1 MPFSRDPKGSAF
13 IGCSR
18 IAAAY
23 LALSITLLYA
33 PSAQAQIGPTS
44 IVNSPHNLS
53 ASGPGK
59 IKATSEQ
66 EVCIFCHTPHNA
78 APVQPL
84 WNRDLPVNAYK
95 VYSSSSLVSTPGQPT
110 GSSKLCLSCHDGTI
124 ALGTVLSSNLPLTMA
139 NGVITL
145 PPGATN
151 LGTDLSGDHPISFTY
166 DSNLAVKNG
175 NLVDPGALPTQVKLE
190 SGQLQCASC
199 HNPHD
204 DSLGNFLVMSNT
216 NSQLC
221 NSCHLLSGEAT
232 VTGHNQCID
241 CHQEH
246 NAPSGALLLTQATV
260 TATCAVCHGNSIP
273 TASASAA
280 TLTPGATLVYGGSMI
295 DGPDPSLPSL
305 ARAGVNVTADL
316 NKMSRHNA
324 DVPSALG
331 NLMPKTAIQGP
342 TDLVNCADCHEPH
355 SIKSGIAMPPNI
367 APALGKASG
376 VTIAGAITVRAK
388 YEYEV
393 CFKCHGT
400 ENSDRPFL
408 TRKAVQ
414 TNIRLEFAPT
424 AVSFHP
430 VTSPGRGRDV
440 PSLNPGLTTASV
452 IYCTDCH
459 NSDTGRKS
467 GGAGPDGPHGSNIP
481 PLLIANYDTIDGA
494 SESSVAYA
502 LCYRCHQRASIL
514 NNESFSLHRSH
525 IVNDRTPCSACH
537 DAHGISSAQGTFTDN
552 AHLIN
557 FDTTIVFP
565 DPITKRLEYRT
576 FGPRSGQC
584 TLLCHGKDHSGLNY
598 P

>member
-1 MPFSRDPKGSAF
+1 
-13 IGCSR
+13 
-18 IAAAY
+18 
-23 LALSITLLYA
+23 
-33 PSAQAQIGPTS
+33 
-44 IVNSPHNLS
+44 
-53 ASGPGK
+53 
-59 IKATSEQ
+59 
-66 EVCIFCHTPHNA
+66 
-78 APVQPL
+78 
-84 WNRDLPVNAYK
+84 
-95 VYSSSSLVSTPGQPT
+95 
-110 GSSKLCLSCHDGTI
+110 
-124 ALGTVLSSNLPLTMA
+124 MA

-175 NLVDPGALPTQVKLE
+175 NLVDPSGLPTQVKLE

-199 HNPHD
+199 HDAHN
-204 DSLGNFLVMSNT
+204 DSLGNFLVMSNS

-221 NSCHLLSGEAT
+221 TSCHLLSGEAT
-232 VTGHNQCID
+232 VSGHSQCFD
-241 CHQEH
+241 CHQLH
-246 NAPSGALLLTQATV
+246 NAPSGALLLNQATI

-273 TASASAA
+273 SGTASVAP
-280 TLTPGATLVYGGSMI
+280 LTPGVTPVFGGGVI
-295 DGPDPSLPSL
+295 DAPDLGLPSPVNMG
-305 ARAGVNVTADL
+305 ANVTNEL
-316 NKMSRHNA
+316 NKLSRHNA
-324 DVPSALG
+324 DVRPAFG
-331 NLMPKTAIQGP
+331 NLMPKTAIQGQGK
-342 TDLVNCADCHEPH
+342 TNLVNCADCHEPH
-355 SIKSGIAMPPNI
+355 TMKSGVASAPNI

-376 VTIAGAITVRAK
+376 LTVAGAITVRAK

-393 CFKCHGT
+393 CFKCHG
-400 ENSDRPFL
+400 NDSSDQPFI

-414 TNIRLEFAPT
+414 TNIRMEFAPT

-430 VTSPGRGRDV
+430 VTAPGRGRDV
-440 PSLNPGLTTASV
+440 PSLIPGLTTASL

-502 LCYRCHQRASIL
+502 LCYRCHERSSIL
-514 NNESFSLHRSH
+514 NNDSYSGHRNH
-525 IVNDRTPCSACH
+525 IVNDRTPCSVCH

-557 FDTTIVFP
+557 FDTTVVFP
-565 DPITKRLEYRT
+565 DPITKRLEYQSA
-576 FGPRSGQC
+576 GPRSGLC
-584 TLLCHGKDHSGLNY
+584 YLLCHGKDHSGVRY

>member
-1 MPFSRDPKGSAF
+1 MKPTLSKAMLA
-13 IGCSR
+13 I
-18 IAAAY
+18 
-23 LALSITLLYA
+23 LALMMTVFD
-33 PSAQAQIGPTS
+33 PSAGRAQVGPTS

-59 IKATSEQ
+59 IKSTNEQ
-66 EVCIFCHTPHNA
+66 EVCVFCHTPHNA
-78 APVQPL
+78 APIQPL

-95 VYSSSSLVSTPGQPT
+95 VYSSSSLVATPGQPT

-124 ALGTVLSSNLPLTMA
+124 ALGSVLSSNQPLTMA
-139 NGVITL
+139 NGVMTL

-166 DSNLAVKNG
+166 DSNLATKNG

-199 HNPHD
+199 HDPHN
-204 DSLGNFLVMSNT
+204 DSLGNFLVMSNG

-221 NSCHLLSGEAT
+221 TSCHLLSGEAT
-232 VTGHNQCID
+232 VTGHTQCAD

-273 TASASAA
+273 SATASAAP
-280 TLTPGATLVYGGSMI
+280 LIPGVTPVFGGGVI
-295 DGPDPSLPSL
+295 DAPDPSVPSPL
-305 ARAGVNVTADL
+305 NIGVNVTNDL
-316 NKMSRHNA
+316 NKLSRHNA
-324 DVPSALG
+324 DVRPAFGS
-331 NLMPKTAIQGP
+331 LMPKTAIQGAS
-342 TDLVNCADCHEPH
+342 DLVNCADCHEPH
-355 SIKSGIAMPPNI
+355 TIRNGIASVPNI
-367 APALGKASG
+367 APSLGKASG
-376 VTIAGAITVRAK
+376 LTIAGSVTVRAK

-393 CFKCHGT
+393 CFKCHG
-400 ENSDRPFL
+400 NDSSDRPFL

-414 TNIRLEFAPT
+414 TNIRMEFVPT

-430 VTSPGRGRDV
+430 VTASGRGRDV
-440 PSLNPGLTTASV
+440 PSLIPGLTTGSL

-459 NSDTGRKS
+459 NSDTGRKA

-481 PLLIANYDTIDGA
+481 PLLIANYDTIDGT

-502 LCYRCHQRASIL
+502 LCYRCHQRPSIL
-514 NNESFSLHRSH
+514 NNQSFSGHRNH
-525 IVNDRTPCSACH
+525 IVNDRTPCSVCH
-537 DAHGISSAQGTFTDN
+537 DAHGISAAQGTFTDN

-557 FDTTIVFP
+557 FDTTVVFP
-565 DPITKRLEYRT
+565 DPITKRLEYQT
-576 FGPRSGQC
+576 AGPRSGQC
-584 TLLCHGKDHSGLNY
+584 YLLCHGKDHSGLKY